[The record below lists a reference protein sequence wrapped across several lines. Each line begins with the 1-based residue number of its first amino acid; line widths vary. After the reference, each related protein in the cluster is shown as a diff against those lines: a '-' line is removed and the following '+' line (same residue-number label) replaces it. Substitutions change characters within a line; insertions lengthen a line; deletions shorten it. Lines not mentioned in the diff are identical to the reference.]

1 MKTKQVQSTSTIL
14 QCHNERLIK
23 VNPDNSSIGC
33 LIRYCTFTE
42 VSSTIQVGDKKI
54 CRKIQSNSV
63 ASMLILNVL
72 TEQDVKN
79 KATFTLEIVF
89 EQALLLCTLPIL
101 LQLTVLIQQDK
112 IN

>member
-1 MKTKQVQSTSTIL
+1 
-14 QCHNERLIK
+14 
-23 VNPDNSSIGC
+23 
-33 LIRYCTFTE
+33 
-42 VSSTIQVGDKKI
+42 
-54 CRKIQSNSV
+54 
-63 ASMLILNVL
+63 MLILNVL

-89 EQALLLCTLPIL
+89 EQALLLCTLPSL